1 VHKGE
6 EGIAVD
12 PKDRIETVA
21 KTKAGAREEKA
32 SNPDER
38 APGAEYE
45 VRREAV
51 KAVIESWPPAP
62 KKLAEETISQYGLP
76 NEATPT
82 LLIWHDSG
90 PWKRTIITS
99 DETAHDFP
107 TPHTD
112 FISQTISYD
121 VPVEKLR
128 ALAEFDGS
136 LIVYRTAG
144 QVTFSCDNEAAN
156 FLAANLMHEIV
167 EGRMTTE
174 EARKELGEQQA
185 AWLMNREA
193 PYAEGISFTPPLESE
208 TGYRDESVMKGPAV
222 RQTVE
227 KVKDKLG
234 MGDGG

>member
-1 VHKGE
+1 M
-6 EGIAVD
+6 D
-12 PKDRIETVA
+12 PKDRVETVA
-21 KTKAGAREEKA
+21 KTKLGAQQEKA
-32 SNPDER
+32 SSGDEA
-38 APGAEYE
+38 APGEPFLVSQAD
-45 VRREAV
+45 VN
-51 KAVIESWPPAP
+51 AVIENWPSAP
-62 KKLAEETISQYGLP
+62 KTMAQDMVRRYGLP

-90 PWKRTIITS
+90 PWKRTIVTS

-112 FISQTISYD
+112 FLSQTINYD
-121 VPVEKLR
+121 VPVEKLPE
-128 ALAEFDGS
+128 LAEYDGS

-167 EGRMTTE
+167 EGRMSAE
-174 EARKELGEQQA
+174 DARKELAGQQA

-193 PYAEGISFTPPLESE
+193 PYTEGIKFALPSESE
-208 TGYRDESVMKGPAV
+208 TGHLDEPMMKGAAAH
-222 RQTVE
+222 QTVE

-234 MGDGG
+234 LGNGS